1 MKITSLFKDKA
12 YAFTSAGNPEDD
24 CDFAKKVLHRINP
37 TFEPKDIRLHTVKDH
52 CDIFLITD
60 NKDLLKLKVS
70 LDDEDGLLKKEAT
83 ALRSISSCKT
93 SPKLISQGSAKIGD
107 DLEYLLTKIPIV

>member
-24 CDFAKKVLHRINP
+24 CDFAKKVINRIKP

-60 NKDLLKLKVS
+60 NKDLLKPLFKS
-70 LDDEDGLLKKEAT
+70 SSTPAT
-83 ALRSISSCKT
+83 HKT
-93 SPKLISQGSAKIGD
+93 KAVFNATTCLWASFPVPFKTDSNIFSFES
-107 DLEYLLTKIPIV
+107 